1 MKIYTKTGDLG
12 ETGLFSGERVQ
23 KSHPLVAAYGT
34 SDELCSH
41 LGVVVAHEPAPAV
54 QAILVSL
61 QGSLFD
67 LGADLATPLGTREIP
82 RISEVEIRELEGIID
97 HLSAQL
103 PPLRAFILPSG
114 TPAAAHLHVA
124 RTVARR
130 NEREVAAAAATTPI
144 NPNALIFLNRLSD
157 LLFLL
162 ARYENHLQHR
172 PETEWHGKAPEKK
185 AGCF

>member
-12 ETGLFSGERVQ
+12 QTGLFSGERVS

-41 LGVVVAHEPAPAV
+41 LGVVLAHEPSPTV
-54 QAILVSL
+54 GDTVVRL
-61 QGSLFD
+61 QGTLFD
-67 LGADLATPLGTREIP
+67 LGADLATPLGTREIR
-82 RISEVEIRELEGIID
+82 RISGVEIQEVEEIID
-97 HLSAQL
+97 RLSAEL

-130 NEREVAAAAATTPI
+130 NEREVAAAAAAGTPI
-144 NPNALIFLNRLSD
+144 NPNVLIFLNRLSD
-157 LLFLL
+157 LLFTL
-162 ARYENHLQHR
+162 ARYENHLQNR
-172 PETEWHGKAPEKK
+172 PETEWHGKANSR
-185 AGCF
+185 